1 MSFSGMRGIRRGLML
16 TAAGIIMA
24 AAAAAPAQN
33 QPAYPPGAVVQPLD
47 TGPGAE
53 LRRNLNSLA
62 ENPNSVAALA
72 GAGRASLDMGDAE
85 AALNFYERAD
95 QIAPRDGATKAGMAR
110 AMVRL
115 ERGRDALPLF
125 AEAVS
130 LGVFESEIAG
140 ERGLAWDT
148 IGEPRRAQ
156 ADYQLA
162 LRRRDDP
169 EVRRRLALSLA
180 ISGDRQGALQA
191 IDGQLRQQDRAA
203 WRTQAFVLALTGD
216 AAGADRTAESVMAP
230 ADARAIAPFLAR
242 LAALSPSQKALA
254 VHFGHFPS
262 DGRVAYAQADTSDR
276 DDEAPETAPVR
287 PRYEIPEPVNDERR
301 RPGDERGAAYT
312 SRPVTRIAA
321 AQPPPPPPSSLEG
334 PTGAIAPGFILGPQG
349 PQPQTYTPPVPPP
362 PPRPTRVTPAP
373 PGFDS
378 VAALVQSLPDE
389 GRPPARVENRVTRSA
404 TTTTTTTAGDARA
417 RRAALA
423 NPSRHWVQI
432 AHASTQAALPRQYAE
447 ARARAP
453 GLFGSR
459 TPYAVEA
466 GGTNRL
472 LLGPFPSD
480 AAAQA
485 FVNQLDGRHVTAITW
500 TSPAGQEIER
510 LQIADEPR
518 TASTSRSDD
527 APRSS
532 ARGAGGRST
541 SGSRTSRSS
550 DDDDDRHPPAHGARG
565 RSEPEPGPPARRRRS
580 H

>member
-1 MSFSGMRGIRRGLML
+1 MRGIRRGLML
-16 TAAGIIMA
+16 TAAGIIATTA
-24 AAAAAPAQN
+24 ATARAQN

-47 TGPGAE
+47 TGPGAD

-62 ENPNSVAALA
+62 ENPNSVAALT

-115 ERGRDALPLF
+115 ERARDALPLF

-130 LGVFESEIAG
+130 LGVSESEIAG

-148 IGEPRRAQ
+148 VGEPRRAQ

-180 ISGDRQGALQA
+180 ISGDRAAALQA

-216 AAGADRTAESVMAP
+216 AAGADRTAASVMAP

-276 DDEAPETAPVR
+276 DDEAPEAAPVR
-287 PRYEIPEPVNDERR
+287 PRYEIPEPVNAESR

-312 SRPVTRIAA
+312 SRPATRIAA
-321 AQPPPPPPSSLEG
+321 GQAPPPPPPPPSSLEG
-334 PTGAIAPGFILGPQG
+334 PTGRIAPGFILGPQG
-349 PQPQTYTPPVPPP
+349 AQPRLYTPPPP
-362 PPRPTRVTPAP
+362 PPRLAPPP

-389 GRPPARVENRVTRSA
+389 GAPPARVESRPTRG
-404 TTTTTTTAGDARA
+404 TTTTTTTASDARA

-432 AHASTQAALPRQYAE
+432 AHASNQAALPRQYAE

-459 TPYAVEA
+459 APYAVDA

-510 LQIADEPR
+510 LHIADEPR

-527 APRSS
+527 APRST
-532 ARGAGGRST
+532 ARGSSGRSA
-541 SGSRTSRSS
+541 SSSRTNRSNN
-550 DDDDDRHPPAHGARG
+550 DDNDRHPPAHGARG
-565 RSEPEPGPPARRRRS
+565 RSEPEQGSTARRRRS

>member
-16 TAAGIIMA
+16 TAAGFIMA
-24 AAAAAPAQN
+24 GATMARAQN
-33 QPAYPPGAVVQPLD
+33 QATYPPGAVVQPLD

-53 LRRNLNSLA
+53 LRRNLSSLA
-62 ENPNSVAALA
+62 ENPNSVAALT
-72 GAGRASLDMGDAE
+72 GAGRASLDMGDAA

-95 QIAPRDGATKAGMAR
+95 EIAPHDGATKAGMAR

-130 LGVFESEIAG
+130 LGVSESEIAG
-140 ERGLAWDT
+140 DRGLAWDT

-156 ADYQLA
+156 ADYQMA
-162 LRRRDDP
+162 LRRGDDP

-180 ISGDRQGALQA
+180 ISGDRQAALQA

-216 AAGADRTAESVMAP
+216 AAGADRTTERVMAP

-242 LAALSPSQKALA
+242 LAALTPSQKALA

-262 DGRVAYAQADTSDR
+262 DGRAAYAQADTSDR
-276 DDEAPETAPVR
+276 DDEPPEAAPAR

-301 RPGDERGAAYT
+301 RPGDERGAAYA
-312 SRPVTRIAA
+312 SRPAARIAT
-321 AQPPPPPPSSLEG
+321 AQAPPPPPPPSSLEG
-334 PTGAIAPGFILGPQG
+334 PTGGIAPGFILGPQG
-349 PQPQTYTPPVPPP
+349 AQPRPYTPPPPP
-362 PPRPTRVTPAP
+362 PPRVAPPP

-378 VAALVQSLPDE
+378 IAALVQSLPDE
-389 GRPPARVENRVTRSA
+389 GRPPARVESRPTRGAS
-404 TTTTTTTAGDARA
+404 TTTTTSDARA

-447 ARARAP
+447 AKARAP
-453 GLFGSR
+453 ALFGSR

-485 FVNQLDGRHVTAITW
+485 FVDQLDGRHVTAITW

-510 LQIADEPR
+510 LHIADEPR
-518 TASTSRSDD
+518 TASTSRSDA
-527 APRSS
+527 APRST
-532 ARGAGGRST
+532 ARGAGGRSA
-541 SGSRTSRSS
+541 SGSRTSRSN
-550 DDDDDRHPPAHGARG
+550 DDDNDRHPPAHGARG
-565 RSEPEPGPPARRRRS
+565 RSEPDPGPPARRRRS